1 MGKEAFYAQSEMGLA
16 GAYEHAS
23 RVMVDNMMAHDAREG
38 IDAFI
43 AKRKP
48 EWSGH

>member
-1 MGKEAFYAQSEMGLA
+1 MFYRQLGMELEKAYAFASEHMA
-16 GAYEHAS
+16 CNMAS
-23 RVMVDNMMAHDAREG
+23 ADAREG

-48 EWSGH
+48 R